1 MLKIFK
7 KISSRTSILDDM
19 DFYEIREK
27 ELLMKRS
34 SKSGAKRAELYA
46 KANQSVS
53 SALVFFSSPLLF

>member
-7 KISSRTSILDDM
+7 KFSSRTSILDDM
-19 DFYEIREK
+19 DFYENREK

-34 SKSGAKRAELYA
+34 SKSGAKRTELCA

-53 SALVFFSSPLLF
+53 SALVFFSSSLLF